1 MVLLTASTISAAISG
16 IVICLFTFL
25 LFLSGYVLQQKTVRS
40 LQEALAAPLEVR
52 VRIAPTLSAQL
63 QNIDG
68 GVVDVTTDDN
78 DTSNQNFNN
87 FERPGNSIQVVL
99 GETTLV
105 GGDQAEPSP
114 QELWHTYIDSNV
126 EGSASQAEPAEA
138 TRRPPTIDALDGRYA
153 YVFTL
158 PNPADLCSAILFT
171 SWSRQT
177 SHILQSQLSIVF
189 LYPSDWETTSSP
201 IYTDALRL
209 LLQSE
214 HKYSVLLHPVPI
226 SKVWTGIDVESQ
238 LLSELA
244 RNPWPYD
251 RVMYLRSPGMLLDTT
266 RLDNVLISSYADP
279 SQVKSSWTKLRPPV
293 RRGLAASS
301 HPDIL
306 LFAQGRG
313 LMTPIGDL
321 QRTLTGQAKTR
332 IERNQAGEI
341 IDAGQAKEAAY
352 ILFDG
357 KELMQRKKE
366 EITEPS
372 IFERFERERQTV
384 CSGTNLLA
392 S

>member
-16 IVICLFTFL
+16 IIICLFTFL

-40 LQEALAAPLEVR
+40 LQEALAAPLEIRVR
-52 VRIAPTLSAQL
+52 VAPTLSAQL

-68 GVVDVTTDDN
+68 GVADVTADDN
-78 DTSNQNFNN
+78 DTSNQNFNG
-87 FERPGNSIQVVL
+87 FQRAGNSVQVVL

-105 GGDQAEPSP
+105 GGDSIEPSP
-114 QELWHTYIDSNV
+114 QEIWHTYIESNA
-126 EGSASQAEPAEA
+126 EGPASRREPTEVNQRSPA
-138 TRRPPTIDALDGRYA
+138 IDALNGRYA

-177 SHILQSQLSIVF
+177 SHIPQSQLSIVF
-189 LYPSDWETTSSP
+189 LYPSDWETTSNP

-266 RLDNVLISSYADP
+266 RLDNILISSYAEP
-279 SQVKSSWTKLRPPV
+279 SQVKSSWTKLRPPA

-301 HPDIL
+301 HPDVL

-313 LMTPIGDL
+313 LMAPIGDL
-321 QRTLTGQAKTR
+321 RRSLTGQAKTH

-341 IDAGQAKEAAY
+341 TNEGRAKEATY
-352 ILFDG
+352 ILFDE
-357 KELMQRKKE
+357 KELRQRKKE

-372 IFERFERERQTV
+372 IFERFERERQTI